1 MRLRKLLLITYIICQ
16 SLYLSAQVG
25 SSVYSFLDLPVSSR
39 IAALGGSN
47 VSLRDNDISFAFRN
61 PALLTD
67 ENSKQVGFSF
77 ARYLAGIKFGSA
89 MYGISLNDKHL
100 LAAGIQYIDYGS
112 FTETD
117 EVNGELGTFS
127 AKDMALY
134 VVYKYKINDRM
145 SVGGTFKPVFSSYER
160 YTSYGVA
167 VDAGFSY
174 AVPEKY
180 FYAGLTIRNLG
191 TQLKGYYST
200 SEGQHYEKLPFQIEA
215 GISKKLDHAPF
226 RFSLTLHNLQKWN
239 LNYLSGENV
248 DEDLTKKISFA
259 DMAFRHTIVSAEFV
273 PGKNFYLI
281 ASYNHRRHSELLMTG
296 FKSMA
301 GFSFGGGIK
310 LYKFHV
316 GYGMTTFQTGL
327 TAHQFSVTTSL
338 NDFGL

>member
-1 MRLRKLLLITYIICQ
+1 MRFRNLFLAVFVVSPLCLF
-16 SLYLSAQVG
+16 AQVG

-39 IAALGGSN
+39 MAALGGSN

-61 PALLTD
+61 PSLLTG
-67 ENSKQVGFSF
+67 ENNKQLGLSF
-77 ARYLAGIKFGSA
+77 TSYLAGIKFGTA
-89 MYGISLNDKHL
+89 VYGLKLTDKHL
-100 LAAGIQYIDYGS
+100 LAAGIQYIDYGN
-112 FTETD
+112 FTETN
-117 EVNGELGTFS
+117 EVNDELGSFS

-134 VVYKYKINDRM
+134 LVYKYKINDRM
-145 SVGGTFKPVFSSYER
+145 SVGGTLKPVFSSYER

-167 VDAGFSY
+167 FDAGFSY

-180 FYAGLTIRNLG
+180 FYAGLTLRNMG

-200 SEGQHYEKLPFQIEA
+200 SEGQHYEKLPFQIEV

-281 ASYNHRRHSELLMTG
+281 ASYNHRRHAELLMKG

-316 GYGMTTFQTGL
+316 GYGMTTYQTGL